1 MAMEIEKERRAKRG
15 WDKWELGLLAAAL
28 LFYLFFPLYDGP
40 VWCKDS
46 MSYATMD
53 ITREPLYPTFFWVFR
68 RLYGE
73 GDYLMPVV
81 VAQSILAAY
90 AAWKLAVTV
99 KERNAGG
106 KILSLIALDSQFAVT
121 ILCRFVAARSSAYTD
136 SIMTEGLGLSLY
148 VLFVLQLYKY
158 IIDEKIKNLAGT
170 VVYAMLLINLRKQ
183 MLITLCLMAAVFV
196 LYYLIKEQKGKK
208 LLLLLAMTVGIFAA
222 CRFTDKL
229 YNYCVRGVWIEH
241 SGNSM
246 GMLCTLIYTS
256 GEEDGVLFEDGTL
269 KGMYEEISKEA
280 DKQGLKITYAPKG
293 WVDLSSHYADSYDA
307 IGYGIINPVVQGY
320 IAEHY
325 EYTPVEAVLKYDEY
339 CNEMVKTLLGQEKG
353 DLIRVYMSN
362 TWKGFVNSIARVN
375 KYLNIYAAAS
385 YLLYLGL
392 YLYYVRKKGCWR
404 EKDKTAAFTEIV
416 FGGIAVNAMV
426 VGAMIFCQPRYMIY
440 SMGLFY
446 TALSVL
452 VYETLPLPGFLMKKR
467 EKGQAAASEMDNI

>member
-1 MAMEIEKERRAKRG
+1 MAMEIEKKRGAKKG
-15 WDKWELGLLAAAL
+15 WDKWEFGLLATAL

-53 ITREPLYPTFFWVFR
+53 ITREPLYPTFLWVFR
-68 RLYGE
+68 RLFGE

-99 KERNAGG
+99 KARKEGG
-106 KILSLIALDSQFAVT
+106 KILSLIALVSQFGVT

-170 VVYAMLLINLRKQ
+170 VVYAILLINLRKQ
-183 MLITLCLMAAVFV
+183 MLITICLMAAVFV

-208 LLLLLAMTVGIFAA
+208 LLLLLAVTVGIFAA

-256 GEEDGVLFEDGTL
+256 GEEDGALFEDGTL

-353 DLIRVYMSN
+353 DLVRVYLSN

-416 FGGIAVNAMV
+416 FGGIAVNAMA

-452 VYETLPLPGFLMKKR
+452 VYDTLPLPGFLMKKR

>member
-53 ITREPLYPTFFWVFR
+53 ITREPLYPTFLWVFR
-68 RLYGE
+68 RLFGE
-73 GDYLMPVV
+73 GNYLMPVV

-99 KERNAGG
+99 KERKEGG
-106 KILSLIALDSQFAVT
+106 KILSLIALVSQFGVT

-256 GEEDGVLFEDGTL
+256 GEEDGALFEDGTL

-353 DLIRVYMSN
+353 DLVRVYLSN

-452 VYETLPLPGFLMKKR
+452 VYDTLPLPGFLMKKR

>member
-1 MAMEIEKERRAKRG
+1 MAMEIEKERGAKKG

-53 ITREPLYPTFFWVFR
+53 ITREPLYPTFLWVFR
-68 RLYGE
+68 RLFGE
-73 GDYLMPVV
+73 GNYLMPVV

-99 KERNAGG
+99 KARKEGG
-106 KILSLIALDSQFAVT
+106 KILSLIALVSQFGVT

-148 VLFVLQLYKY
+148 VLFALQLYKY

-170 VVYAMLLINLRKQ
+170 VVYAILLINLRKQ

-256 GEEDGVLFEDGTL
+256 GEEDGALFEDGTL

-353 DLIRVYMSN
+353 DLVRVYLSN

-452 VYETLPLPGFLMKKR
+452 VYDTLPLPGFLMKKR
-467 EKGQAAASEMDNI
+467 EKGQVAASEMDNI